1 MENDIISWIEIP
13 VIDFERAKAFYS
25 AIFDCEIYEQE
36 FNNLTIGF
44 IQSQQLNLPCS
55 IIRGEGYKPSAE
67 GIRIYLKCENIDNFL
82 KLVTKAGGKIS
93 EEKKLITEEIGQ
105 IASFFDTEGNKLFLF
120 TPNDAYLRDKA
131 AKENLVTVFKS
142 GNEALISL
150 VKSILD
156 EANIKYLV
164 KGENVK
170 DLFGFGVIGTGYNPL
185 TGPVEIQVLEE
196 NVAYASELLKNISEN
211 PPEEI
216 DNDKDS

>member
-1 MENDIISWIEIP
+1 MGNNIIAWIEIP
-13 VIDFERAKAFYS
+13 VIDFQRAKTFYS
-25 AIFDCEIYEQE
+25 TIFDCEIYEQE

-44 IQSQQLNLPCS
+44 IQSQQLNIPCS
-55 IIRGEGYKPSAE
+55 IIKGDGYKPSGE
-67 GIRIYLKCENIDNFL
+67 GVRIYLSCENIDNFL
-82 KLVTKAGGKIS
+82 RLVTEAGGKIS
-93 EEKKLITEEIGQ
+93 EEKKFITEEIGQ

-120 TPNDAYLRDKA
+120 TPNDAYLRNKA
-131 AKENLVTVFKS
+131 SKENLVTVFKS

-164 KGENVK
+164 KGENLK

-196 NVAYASELLKNISEN
+196 NADYASELLKDISEN
-211 PPEEI
+211 LSEETST
-216 DNDKDS
+216 DEDS

>member
-1 MENDIISWIEIP
+1 MENNIIAWIEIP
-13 VIDFERAKAFYS
+13 VIDFQKAKAFYS
-25 AIFDCEIYEQE
+25 TIFNCEIYEQE

-44 IQSQQLNLPCS
+44 IQSQELNLPCS
-55 IIRGEGYKPSAE
+55 IIKGEGYKPSGN
-67 GIRIYLKCENIDNFL
+67 GIKIYLKCENIDNFL
-82 KLVTKAGGKIS
+82 KLVTKAGGRVS

-105 IASFFDTEGNKLFLF
+105 VASFFDTEGNKLFLF
-120 TPNDAYLRDKA
+120 TPNDAYLREKA
-131 AKENLVTVFKS
+131 TKENLVTVFKS

-164 KGENVK
+164 KGENLK

-196 NVAYASELLKNISEN
+196 NADYASELLKDINEDSSEETDTN
-211 PPEEI
+211 E
-216 DNDKDS
+216 DS

>member
-1 MENDIISWIEIP
+1 MENNIFAWIEIP
-13 VIDFERAKAFYS
+13 VTDFQRAKTFYS
-25 AIFDCEIYEQE
+25 TIFDSEIYEQE

-55 IIRGEGYKPSAE
+55 IIKGNGYNPSPD
-67 GIRIYLKCENIDNFL
+67 GIRIYLKCESIDNFL
-82 KLVTKAGGKIS
+82 KLVIDAGGKIS
-93 EEKKLITEEIGQ
+93 EGKRFITEEIGQ

-120 TPNDAYLRDKA
+120 TPNDAYLREKA
-131 AKENLVTVFKS
+131 TKENLVTVFKS

-164 KGENVK
+164 KGENIK

-196 NVAYASELLKNISEN
+196 NADYAFELLKDIREDLT
-211 PPEEI
+211 EETNT
-216 DNDKDS
+216 DEDS

>member
-1 MENDIISWIEIP
+1 MENDIIAWIEIP
-13 VIDFERAKAFYS
+13 VTDFQRAKAFYS
-25 AIFDCEIYEQE
+25 TILDCEIYEQE

-55 IIRGEGYKPSAE
+55 IIKGNDYKPSSE
-67 GIRIYLKCENIDNFL
+67 GIKLYLKCEDIEEFL
-82 KLVTKAGGKIS
+82 RLITKAGGRIA
-93 EEKKLITEEIGQ
+93 EEKRLIAEEVGY
-105 IASFFDTEGNKLFLF
+105 IASFFDTEGNRLFLF

-131 AKENLVTVFKS
+131 TKENLVTVFKS

-196 NVAYASELLKNISEN
+196 NVSYALELLKDISEN
-211 PPEEI
+211 SSGETAS
-216 DNDKDS
+216 DTDA